1 MDDWLHRVRS
11 VARADSCSGV
21 QMTEAADTGDI
32 VPTAS
37 VLARGA
43 SRDYKPHLIP
53 SHAAKAI
60 PANMMMT
67 SGQSIGSRS
76 SLMQALID
84 IGAILFAAF
93 FICLFAVAVAVAVFA
108 FLFVKF

>member
-1 MDDWLHRVRS
+1 
-11 VARADSCSGV
+11 
-21 QMTEAADTGDI
+21 MTEAADTGDI

-60 PANMMMT
+60 PANMMMI
-67 SGQSIGSRS
+67 SGQSIGSRLQ
-76 SLMQALID
+76 LMRFLLGVMAALY
-84 IGAILFAAF
+84 FTF
-93 FICLFAVAVAVAVFA
+93 FILLTALCIICAPVALMLLF
-108 FLFVKF
+108 LMFV

>member
-1 MDDWLHRVRS
+1 
-11 VARADSCSGV
+11 
-21 QMTEAADTGDI
+21 MTKAADTGGT

-37 VLARGA
+37 MVAEGQFC
-43 SRDYKPHLIP
+43 DYKPHFSP
-53 SHAAKAI
+53 TNAAKAI

-76 SLMQALID
+76 SFMQTLID

-93 FICLFAVAVAVAVFA
+93 FICLFAVAIAVAVFA